1 MNAAADG
8 VEETGVSSVKGR
20 TKREF
25 ICDICG
31 RTLPKLY
38 SLRIHMLKHTGV
50 KPHACKVKRKLFYS
64 VINLVMSL
72 LYFSID
78 PLF

>member
-1 MNAAADG
+1 MNTAAASG
-8 VEETGVSSVKGR
+8 EETGVSSVKGR

-50 KPHACKVKRKLFYS
+50 KPHACKVKRKSFYA
-64 VINLVMSL
+64 VIKLVMLSW
-72 LYFSID
+72 YFSID
-78 PLF
+78 TLS

>member
-1 MNAAADG
+1 VNAAAAT

-50 KPHACKVKRKLFYS
+50 KPHACKVKRKSFYCEINS
-64 VINLVMSL
+64 VMFSW
-72 LYFSID
+72 YFSID
-78 PLF
+78 TLS

>member
-1 MNAAADG
+1 MTVATASIEESGAAA
-8 VEETGVSSVKGR
+8 KGR

-31 RTLPKLY
+31 RSLPKLY

-50 KPHACKVKRKLFYS
+50 KPHACKVKRKINRFSMYS
-64 VINLVMSL
+64 
-72 LYFSID
+72 FS
-78 PLF
+78 